1 MMTSIQQQ
9 RQRQQVLWFA
19 LVALALT
26 LGTTTVLAGEDIC
39 TVPVDMI
46 VPALPGP
53 CQPLAS
59 CNHQLASERYEQA
72 CQQCRVSAA
81 TRRDTR
87 AAFPKQLTNWYREQ
101 TFFLEELQQL
111 HATHHPRIVALE
123 REVEQG
129 AALMAQLRRKHFIY
143 CIEAGRTK
151 EALLYHATAQQ
162 QLTPAQIIEAIRT
175 NKELREQTLLNL
187 LDFIRALPGEAERR
201 ELYRGAKPIL
211 GRVLLRTPMALVFGI
226 DARSVL
232 PANETDP
239 LLAPMT
245 ERYRADFLEGHYF
258 NHDALT
264 RFARDYPRYYV
275 YQLRS
280 ITTITQQQWNK
291 MVKVYFF
298 KLAMGLPTLE
308 LRLFSVERGIDL
320 LEQFAKKDK
329 NVLEPLLI
337 RLSFTVFRLK
347 KQAEQAGRHRPTM
360 DRIAKLEKR
369 FSMGQ
374 GKQYG
379 VYLKAFE
386 KKYVKEWKRMQ
397 QQGKQGKKG

>member
-1 MMTSIQQQ
+1 MRSIQQQ
-9 RQRQQVLWFA
+9 QQVLWFA
-19 LVALALT
+19 LVAL
-26 LGTTTVLAGEDIC
+26 TTTILVAAEDIC
-39 TVPVDMI
+39 TVSLDMI
-46 VPALPGP
+46 EPALPAP

-72 CQQCRVSAA
+72 LQQCRVSAA

-101 TFFLEELQQL
+101 TFFLEELEKL
-111 HATHHPRIVALE
+111 HTTNHPRIVALE
-123 REVEQG
+123 REIEQG

-162 QLTPAQIIEAIRT
+162 QLTAGQIIEAIRT
-175 NKELREQTLLNL
+175 NKQLREGVMLHL
-187 LDFIRALPGEAERR
+187 LDFIRALPDEAERR
-201 ELYRGAKPIL
+201 ALYREAKPIL
-211 GRVLLRTPMALVFGI
+211 GRVLLRTRMALVFGI

-232 PANETDP
+232 PANETDA

-245 ERYRADFLEGHYF
+245 ERYRTDFLEGHYF

-275 YQLRS
+275 YQLRA

-308 LRLFSVERGIDL
+308 LRLFSVERGIDM
-320 LEQFAKKDK
+320 LEQFTKNDKK
-329 NVLEPLLI
+329 VREALLI
-337 RLSFTVFRLK
+337 RLSFTVYRLK
-347 KQAEQAGRHRPTM
+347 KQAEKAGRHRPTM
-360 DRIAKLEKR
+360 DRIGKLEKR

-386 KKYVKEWKRMQ
+386 KKYVREWQRMKKKEQ
-397 QQGKQGKKG
+397 AKKG

>member
-1 MMTSIQQQ
+1 MRSIQQQ
-9 RQRQQVLWFA
+9 QQQQQQVLWFA
-19 LVALALT
+19 LVALV
-26 LGTTTVLAGEDIC
+26 TTCLVAAEDIC
-39 TVPVDMI
+39 TVSLDVI
-46 VPALPGP
+46 VPALPAP

-72 CQQCRVSAA
+72 LQQCRVSAA

-101 TFFLEELQQL
+101 TFFLEELEKL
-111 HATHHPRIVALE
+111 HTTNHPRIVALE
-123 REVEQG
+123 REIEGG
-129 AALMAQLRRKHFIY
+129 ASLMAQLRRKHFIY
-143 CIEAGRTK
+143 CIEAGRTE

-162 QLTPAQIIEAIRT
+162 QLTAGQIIEAIRT
-175 NKELREQTLLNL
+175 NKELREGVMLHV
-187 LDFIRALPGEAERR
+187 LDFIRALPDEAERR
-201 ELYRGAKPIL
+201 ALYREAKPIL
-211 GRVLLRTPMALVFGI
+211 GRVLLRTRMALVFGI

-232 PANETDP
+232 PANETDA

-245 ERYRADFLEGHYF
+245 ERYRTDFLEGHYF

-275 YQLRS
+275 YQLRA

-320 LEQFAKKDK
+320 LEQFAKNDK
-329 NVLEPLLI
+329 NVREALLI
-337 RLSFTVFRLK
+337 RLSFTVYRLK
-347 KQAEQAGRHRPTM
+347 KQAEQAGRQRAIM
-360 DRIAKLEKR
+360 DRIGKLEKR

-386 KKYVKEWKRMQ
+386 KKYVREWQRMKKKEQ
-397 QQGKQGKKG
+397 AKKG